1 MATLPTP
8 LKAALGL
15 AATALDEAR
24 KLPETLPQA
33 PVVVVSTAMQVSLR
47 VQQRIAALAARGD
60 EVISQLRGSSS
71 EPPDWATFDES
82 PEQTTAGGGR
92 GIAAFDRVPEGSA
105 GDPGDAEVGP
115 SLTGV
120 PDRFEPAEVG
130 GTEPDG
136 SGPGGSGPGVTD
148 GTEPGDGAPGSPA
161 NGAKRSTKKT
171 AGAGKA
177 AATKPAGPAKT
188 GPAKTGPAKAGPV
201 KAAKAAKAGGT
212 KASAARPA
220 KPASTRSEPLTEA
233 AKRAKPAAA
242 PNPVTMAAEIV
253 HAHEIAGQDGTGPAQ
268 LPGAGSGSE

>member
-8 LKAALGL
+8 LKAVLGL

-33 PVVVVSTAMQVSLR
+33 PVVMVSTAMQVSLR
-47 VQQRIAALAARGD
+47 VQQHIAALAARGE

-82 PEQTTAGGGR
+82 PDQAAAGGGR

-105 GDPGDAEVGP
+105 GDPGDAEAGP
-115 SLTGV
+115 SPTGV

-130 GTEPDG
+130 GSE
-136 SGPGGSGPGVTD
+136 PGGSEPGSIEP
-148 GTEPGDGAPGSPA
+148 GSIEPGDGAPGGPA
-161 NGAKRSTKKT
+161 NAARGSAKKA

-177 AATKPAGPAKT
+177 ATTKPAGPAKSGPAKS
-188 GPAKTGPAKAGPV
+188 GPAKTGPD
-201 KAAKAAKAGGT
+201 KAAKATKAGGT
-212 KASAARPA
+212 KASAAKPA
-220 KPASTRSEPLTEA
+220 KRASTRSEPLTEA

-253 HAHEIAGQDGTGPAQ
+253 HAHEVAGQDGTGPAQ
-268 LPGAGSGSE
+268 PPRAGSGSE